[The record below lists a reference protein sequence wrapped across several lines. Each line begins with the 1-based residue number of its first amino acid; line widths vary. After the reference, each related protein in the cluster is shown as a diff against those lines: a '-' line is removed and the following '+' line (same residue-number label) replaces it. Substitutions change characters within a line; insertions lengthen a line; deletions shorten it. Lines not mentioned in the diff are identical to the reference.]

1 MTKCVLVV
9 EDHEM
14 NLKLICDLLEA
25 HGVRTVAAMEGE
37 AALDL
42 AREHRPDLI
51 LMDLQLP
58 GISGFDVTLHLKADT
73 DLRDIP
79 VVAVT
84 ALARERDK
92 ETALEAGCDAY
103 IRKPISAASF
113 IATVNEFLERTS

>member
-1 MTKCVLVV
+1 M
-9 EDHEM
+9 M
-14 NLKLICDLLEA
+14 
-25 HGVRTVAAMEGE
+25 GE

-58 GISGFDVTLHLKADT
+58 GISGFDVTRSIKADT

-92 ETALEAGCDAY
+92 EMALEAGCDAY